1 LLSFQNIT
9 HSFDEKPLFKDVGYS
24 LNDGSL
30 LVVKGH
36 NGSGKTTLL
45 KILAGLITPKYGFRY
60 FGDFEISED
69 YQKYFSNIN
78 YIGHKNAIEE
88 DFTIKENLDF
98 YASLTDS
105 KTATPAIV
113 KYFSLEENLNDVCA
127 TLSAGWKRRVALTRL
142 MMIRRK
148 IWIIDEPFAN
158 LDEDIIDMT
167 LKMIASFCDQGGIC
181 IISCHQEVKLPFGA
195 HLYLEDFK
203 A

>member
-9 HSFDEKPLFKDVGYS
+9 HSFDDTKLFEDIGYS
-24 LNDGSL
+24 LCDGSL

-36 NGSGKTTLL
+36 NGSGKTTFL
-45 KILAGLITPKYGFRY
+45 KILSGLITPSYGFI
-60 FGDFEISED
+60 FHDDNEISEN
-69 YQKYFSNIN
+69 YQNYISNIN

-88 DFTIKENLDF
+88 NFTIKENLEF
-98 YASLTDS
+98 YASISGS
-105 KTATPAIV
+105 KTAIPAII
-113 KYFSLEENLNDVCA
+113 KYFSLDDNLNKACSK
-127 TLSAGWKRRVALTRL
+127 LSAGWKRRVALTRL

-158 LDEDIIDMT
+158 LDEEVIDIT

-181 IISCHQEVKLPFGA
+181 IISCHQEVQLPFGA

-203 A
+203 G